1 MVEADILVV
10 YRGRMY
16 TPIVAPSP
24 EQAAQYAAASLR
36 LAGNE
41 FVLEPLEKLTVIEDR
56 YLNGRSMHATLQQYQ
71 QDYLASVGNSAIS
84 ADLQDE
90 MLETALLRFVT
101 DEVFPS
107 FATSERT
114 LGRLLERKFAQHT
127 GNDELHQAR
136 EEHAQRRQRHGWD
149 DGSYDFHGNRSTAN
163 PPTTADDNRAR
174 VQPGDTRFVRAL
186 LNNNAEQMDG
196 SSVAEQMDSN
206 GQTARTAPHNQD
218 RQPDHLPPTL
228 AAAPPSTP
236 HPNPLP
242 HRGEGNMGSSSSL
255 PHPQAVPIVVPNP
268 PQEPLPDQPGLESN
282 FSRLLRYSTTT
293 RTAPPPVPTAPVPTQ
308 SVRATN
314 SGATTVLPMQQAVE
328 AEPARVA
335 APAPAT
341 QRPPASNGSGTATRV
356 RQPQRG
362 LTQPRLVT
370 PPPPPPRQFSMVEQL
385 LGLTNFAVIEGI
397 IYTMQPARAGDYPD
411 VRMGNHE
418 FSLRPYMMLGD
429 LLAHYNNTVA
439 EMLRNEAKAN
449 QPAVQQVR
457 QDRRYVEEKLQRNYG
472 AAGLSLER
480 INARSYFL
488 CLGIQPFANRG
499 SDGKFYVF
507 SAALMKEM
515 ARRAG
520 MDINTVRDPMKVA
533 IQVTINWSAR
543 GFEKITAGEPIML
556 GPSKGPFITWARELA
571 YHDGFVVDRDVCT
584 DNYQPPPN
592 LSFGAGIANKL
603 ETSRRIIMSGYILG
617 AVRPRSLLT
626 ADGFGGF
633 QVTPEWLRDHHVPVT
648 NVAGLDIQRR

>member
-1 MVEADILVV
+1 MYQPTAPRLALPRTYFESMVEADILVV

-24 EQAAQYAAASLR
+24 EQATQYSAASLR
-36 LAGNE
+36 LAGSQ
-41 FVLEPLEKLTVIEDR
+41 FVLEPLEKLTVVEDR
-56 YLNGRSMHATLQQYQ
+56 YLNGRAMHAALQQYQ
-71 QDYLASVGNSAIS
+71 HDYLSSIGNAAIS

-107 FATSERT
+107 FATSDRT
-114 LGRLLERKFAQHT
+114 LGRLLDRKFAHLNGEDEPHQPREDHARHRPRHSNQH
-127 GNDELHQAR
+127 
-136 EEHAQRRQRHGWD
+136 
-149 DGSYDFHGNRSTAN
+149 
-163 PPTTADDNRAR
+163 PPAASDDNRAR
-174 VQPGDTRFVRAL
+174 IQAGNTRFVRAL
-186 LNNNAEQMDG
+186 LNNNAEQVDS
-196 SSVAEQMDSN
+196 SSVAEQLDMGSN
-206 GQTARTAPHNQD
+206 GQQARTTPPSAPLPNPLPQWGEGNVGGD
-218 RQPDHLPPTL
+218 SLPRREEGDVGDDNLPPTL
-228 AAAPPSTP
+228 AAAPPSPP
-236 HPNPLP
+236 HPNPIP
-242 HRGEGNMGSSSSL
+242 QWGEGNMGGVSL
-255 PHPQAVPIVVPNP
+255 PHPQAIPIVVPNP
-268 PQEPLPDQPGLESN
+268 PEAPLPEQPGIERN

-293 RTAPPPVPTAPVPTQ
+293 RSAPPPPAPLPTRALNNGATMALPAQQPDEAETARVVPTP
-308 SVRATN
+308 
-314 SGATTVLPMQQAVE
+314 
-328 AEPARVA
+328 
-335 APAPAT
+335 PAPPLA
-341 QRPPASNGSGTATRV
+341 RPPAGSGSGTATRE
-356 RQPQRG
+356 RQSQRG
-362 LTQPRLVT
+362 LTQPHLVA
-370 PPPPPPRQFSMVEQL
+370 PPAPPQRQFSMVEQL

-397 IYTMQPARAGDYPD
+397 IYTMQPARASDRAD

-418 FSLRPYMMLGD
+418 FSVRPYMLLAD
-429 LLAHYNNTVA
+429 LLNHYNSTIA
-439 EMLRNEAKAN
+439 EMLRNEARAN

-507 SAALMKEM
+507 SAALMREM
-515 ARRAG
+515 ARRAA
-520 MDINTVRDPMKVA
+520 MDINTVRDPLKVA

-556 GPSKGPFITWARELA
+556 GPSKGPFISWARELA
-571 YHDGFVVDRDVCT
+571 FHDGIVVDRDVCT

-603 ETSRRIIMSGYILG
+603 ETARRIIMSGYILG

-626 ADGFGGF
+626 
-633 QVTPEWLRDHHVPVT
+633 
-648 NVAGLDIQRR
+648 

>member
-1 MVEADILVV
+1 MQYPVAHRLALPRTYFESMVEADILVV

-24 EQAAQYAAASLR
+24 EQATQYAAASLR
-36 LAGNE
+36 LVGNE
-41 FVLEPLEKLTVIEDR
+41 FVLEPLEKLTIIEDR
-56 YLNGRSMHATLQQYQ
+56 YLNGRSMHAALQQYQ

-114 LGRLLERKFAQHT
+114 LGRLLDRKFAQHS

-149 DGSYDFHGNRSTAN
+149 DGSYDFHGNRSNAN
-163 PPTTADDNRAR
+163 QPPAAEDSRAR
-174 VQPGDTRFVRAL
+174 LQPGDTRFVRAL

-206 GQTARTAPHNQD
+206 GQTARTASRNHD
-218 RQPDHLPPTL
+218 HQPDDLPPTL
-228 AAAPPSTP
+228 VAAHAQISQQ
-236 HPNPLP
+236 
-242 HRGEGNMGSSSSL
+242 SSSL

-293 RTAPPPVPTAPVPTQ
+293 RTAPPPPPPATPAPTQ
-308 SVRATN
+308 PARAAN
-314 SGATTVLPMQQAVE
+314 SGATTVLPMQQSVE

-335 APAPAT
+335 APVSAT
-341 QRPPASNGSGTATRV
+341 QRPPASNGNGAATHN
-356 RQPQRG
+356 RQSQRG
-362 LTQPRLVT
+362 LTQPRLVA
-370 PPPPPPRQFSMVEQL
+370 PPAPPPRQFSMVEQL

-397 IYTMQPARAGDYPD
+397 IYTMQPARAGDRPD

-418 FSLRPYMMLGD
+418 FSLRPYMLLGD

-571 YHDGFVVDRDVCT
+571 YRDGFVVDRDVCT

-648 NVAGLDIQRR
+648 NVAG